1 MNCYQVVVIGGGPAG
16 ITLAKI
22 LGKEKKMAVVRPE
35 DFSMVYCAMP
45 YVVEGILPIEKT
57 FKKDELVIDAG
68 AELIRSAARKIDFE
82 NKVVHL
88 ENSTEIGYDK
98 IILATGAVPF
108 MPPIPGVDLDGVLG
122 FKTEKD
128 MRAINRMVDNGAT
141 GAVVVGA
148 GAIGVELAQA
158 LGQRGLD
165 VHLVD
170 MFDSIMPNMADKE
183 MVQTAQEELEASG
196 ITMHLGEKVV
206 QIKGE
211 VFPSDVVL
219 ENGETIQF
227 TAGVRSGPEGG
238 PGIVVFAAGMKP
250 VLSLLENSR
259 VKTGRDGIVVNDRM
273 ETSVPDVYAV
283 GDCIQFTSGVTGEV
297 ISGKLATNAVPMSK
311 VLGFN
316 LLGQDRRYKGYYNGA
331 ATKIGRYFIG
341 GTGMSERNAR
351 QAGIDVVTG
360 DSEVTTKFPIMP
372 GAKKLR
378 LKLVA
383 DRTTQRVI
391 GAQITSEEPVT
402 DKIDLLTFAIQK
414 ETEVAEL
421 TTLSYAAQPYQS
433 YFPAANLVVMAA
445 EKILAKL
452 ELE

>member
-1 MNCYQVVVIGGGPAG
+1 MKNYEVVVIGGGPAG

-22 LGKEKKMAVVRPE
+22 LGKKKRMAVVRPE
-35 DFSMVYCAMP
+35 NFSMVYCAMP

-68 AELIRSAARKIDFE
+68 AELIRSAALAIDFE
-82 NKVVHL
+82 QKVVQL
-88 ENSTEIGYDK
+88 ENSTEIGFEK

-108 MPPIPGVDLDGVLG
+108 MPPIPGVELAGVLG
-122 FKTEKD
+122 FKTEED

-158 LGQRGLD
+158 LNHKGLD

-170 MFDSIMPNMADKE
+170 MFASIMPNMTDEE
-183 MVQTAQEELEASG
+183 MAREGQAELETAG
-196 ITMHLGEKVV
+196 ITMHLGSKVV
-206 QIKGE
+206 EVNGE
-211 VFPSDVVL
+211 GFAEDILL
-219 ENGETIQF
+219 ENGDTIHF
-227 TAGVRSGPEGG
+227 NKGEGTG
-238 PGIVVFAAGMKP
+238 KDECPGIVVFAAGMRP
-250 VLSLLENSR
+250 VISLVEGSG
-259 VKTGRDGIVVNDRM
+259 VETGRDGIIVNDKM

-283 GDCIQFTSGVTGEV
+283 GDCIQFTSGITGEV

-316 LLGQDRRYKGYYNGA
+316 ILGQDRRYKGYYNGA
-331 ATKIGRYFIG
+331 ATKIGKYFIG

-360 DSEVTTKFPIMP
+360 SSEVTSKFPIMP
-372 GAKKLR
+372 GAKKVR

-383 DRTTQRVI
+383 DRSTRRII

-414 ETEVAEL
+414 ETEIAEL

-445 EKILAKL
+445 EKILT
-452 ELE
+452 ELEHE

>member
-1 MNCYQVVVIGGGPAG
+1 
-16 ITLAKI
+16 
-22 LGKEKKMAVVRPE
+22 
-35 DFSMVYCAMP
+35 
-45 YVVEGILPIEKT
+45 
-57 FKKDELVIDAG
+57 
-68 AELIRSAARKIDFE
+68 
-82 NKVVHL
+82 
-88 ENSTEIGYDK
+88 
-98 IILATGAVPF
+98 
-108 MPPIPGVDLDGVLG
+108 
-122 FKTEKD
+122 
-128 MRAINRMVDNGAT
+128 MRAINRMVENGAT

-158 LGQRGLD
+158 LNHKGLD

-170 MFDSIMPNMADKE
+170 MFDSIMPNMTDKE
-183 MVQTAQEELEASG
+183 MAQEAQEELEASG
-196 ITMHLGEKVV
+196 ITMHLGSKVV
-206 QIKGE
+206 YIKGE
-211 VFPSDVVL
+211 VFPTDVVL
-219 ENGETIQF
+219 ENGEKIHF
-227 TAGVRSGPEGG
+227 TASVRTGPDGG
-238 PGIVVFAAGMKP
+238 PGIVVFAAGMRP
-250 VLSLLENSR
+250 VVSLVEDSR
-259 VKTGRDGIVVNDRM
+259 VETGRDGIVVNDRM

-283 GDCIQFTSGVTGEV
+283 GDCIQFTSGVTGEI

-311 VLGFN
+311 VLAFN
-316 LLGQDRRYKGYYNGA
+316 LLGQNRSYKGYYNGA
-331 ATKIGRYFIG
+331 ATKIGKYFVG

-383 DRTTQRVI
+383 DRTTRKVI

-402 DKIDLLTFAIQK
+402 DKIDLLTFAIQM

-421 TTLSYAAQPYQS
+421 STLSYAAQPHQS

-452 ELE
+452 ETE

>member
-1 MNCYQVVVIGGGPAG
+1 MDRYQVVVIGGGPAG

-22 LGKEKKMAVVRPE
+22 LGKKKSMAVVRPE
-35 DFSMVYCAMP
+35 NFSMVYCAMP

-82 NKVVHL
+82 NKVVQL
-88 ENSTEIGYDK
+88 ENSMEIGYDD

-108 MPPIPGVDLDGVLG
+108 IPPIPGVELDGVLG

-128 MRAINRMVDNGAT
+128 MRAINRMVENGAT

-158 LGQRGLD
+158 LSHKGLD

-170 MFDSIMPNMADKE
+170 MFDSIMPNMADPE
-183 MVQTAQEELEASG
+183 MVQKAQVELEASG
-196 ITMHLGEKVV
+196 LTMHLGEKVV
-206 QIKGE
+206 EVKGE
-211 VFPSDVVL
+211 GFVTDVLL
-219 ENGETIQF
+219 ENGDTIHF
-227 TAGVRSGPEGG
+227 DKADGSGADEC

-250 VLSLLENSR
+250 VLSLVEGSR
-259 VKTGRDGIVVNDRM
+259 VETGRDGIVVNDKM
-273 ETSVPDVYAV
+273 ETSVPNVYAV
-283 GDCIQFTSGVTGEV
+283 GDCIQFTSGITGEI

-311 VLGFN
+311 ILGFN

-331 ATKIGRYFIG
+331 ATKIGKYYIG

-351 QAGIDVVTG
+351 MAGIDVVIG

-383 DRTTQRVI
+383 DRSTQKVI
-391 GAQITSEEPVT
+391 GAQISSEEPVT

-414 ETEVAEL
+414 ETEVSEL

-433 YFPAANLVVMAA
+433 YFPAANLMVMAA

-452 ELE
+452 EHE

>member
-1 MNCYQVVVIGGGPAG
+1 MNRYQVVVIGGGPAG

-22 LGKEKKMAVVRPE
+22 LGKKKSMAVVRPE

-45 YVVEGILPIEKT
+45 YVIEGILPIEKT
-57 FKKDELVIDAG
+57 FKKDNLVIDAG

-88 ENSTEIGYDK
+88 DDSTEIGYDK

-108 MPPIPGVDLDGVLG
+108 IPPIPGVELGGVLG
-122 FKTEKD
+122 FKTEED
-128 MRAINRMVDNGAT
+128 MRAINRMIENGAT

-158 LGQRGLD
+158 LSHKGLD

-170 MFDSIMPNMADKE
+170 MFDSIMPNMTDKE
-183 MVQTAQEELEASG
+183 MVREAEVELAASG
-196 ITMHLGEKVV
+196 ITMHLGSKVIEV
-206 QIKGE
+206 RGKG
-211 VFPSDVVL
+211 FATDVLL
-219 ENGETIQF
+219 ENGDTIHFDRGQA
-227 TAGVRSGPEGG
+227 AGTDEG
-238 PGIVVFAAGMKP
+238 PGIVVFAAGMRP
-250 VLSLLENSR
+250 VISLVEGSQ
-259 VKTGRDGIVVNDRM
+259 VETGHDGIVVNDKM
-273 ETSVPDVYAV
+273 ETSVPNVYAV
-283 GDCIQFTSGVTGEV
+283 GDCIQFTSGITGEV

-311 VLGFN
+311 VLGYN
-316 LLGQDRRYKGYYNGA
+316 ILGQDRRYKGYYNGA
-331 ATKIGRYFIG
+331 ATKIGKYFIG
-341 GTGMSERNAR
+341 GTGMSERIAR

-378 LKLVA
+378 LKLIA
-383 DRTTQRVI
+383 DRSTRKII
-391 GAQITSEEPVT
+391 GAQIASEEPVT

-421 TTLSYAAQPYQS
+421 AALSYAAQPYQS
-433 YFPAANLVVMAA
+433 YFPAANLMVMAA
-445 EKILAKL
+445 EKILT
-452 ELE
+452 ELEHE